1 MIFLNNLENNN
12 LSPINEINM
21 ARTNGMCVSVDP
33 SPNENYGKIAY
44 FKAYNNSNPL
54 AATKEIRLH
63 FYDIGYEI
71 HNKGLPLWKMKKSDK
86 EKLMVLLNST
96 PTNKRYEKYG
106 NVWTALIAVFNS
118 RVKPQDVLPLDLS
131 IPDYTKM

>member
-118 RVKPQDVLPLDLS
+118 RVKPQDVLPLDLP
-131 IPDYTKM
+131 IPYYTKM